1 MGLNAAHWAQADAE
15 EMERLF
21 KSGTLRPILYSAIP
35 QDKSATYVNPVC
47 SEKVKDDGSLK
58 LRTRATIG
66 GDKISYPY
74 STTAITAE
82 LEAIKILLNG
92 MISDNAEF
100 STIDLEDFY
109 LGTPLPHPEYIR
121 IPATFIPPAVISF
134 YRLAPFLH
142 KGALFCVVLKTHYG
156 LPQAGALSQQR
167 LFQHLEKNG
176 YYQLFHAPSLFRN
189 KDGTVRFALVV
200 DDFTVVWSS
209 KIAMQHFLQTLRKL
223 YTVKVDY
230 KGLKYLGMN
239 IHINRGQRHVTLS
252 MPGYVEKL
260 LKRVRPAGIKGAH
273 TPSLYIQPNYKTA
286 KAQTAT
292 VDNSPLAS
300 DAQKHE
306 LQVVVGTLL
315 YYARTVDPSLLTVL
329 HQLGSVQSKPTLND
343 MKKMERLLQFA
354 SSHQHHG
361 IRYHASN
368 MQLHIQSDA
377 SYLCRPN
384 AKSVLGG
391 FHYLGTLDLINGPI
405 FCTSKIISCVVS
417 SAAEAELGAA
427 FQNAQKG
434 AHFRNTLVELGYPQ
448 CPTTIS
454 VDNTVA
460 EGLAAD
466 TINAKRSKSMDV
478 RFFWLRDRGKKLEFF
493 MKHLKG
499 KWNISDFFTKPLP
512 KDKFEQFLPYIVV
525 ETDDASIQTPKRH
538 TVVMHKIL

>member
-1 MGLNAAHWAQADAE
+1 L
-15 EMERLF
+15 
-21 KSGTLRPILYSAIP
+21 
-35 QDKSATYVNPVC
+35 
-47 SEKVKDDGSLK
+47 KDDGALK

-66 GDKISYPY
+66 GDKITYPY
-74 STTAITAE
+74 TTTAITAE

-92 MISDNAEF
+92 MISDDAAF

-121 IPATFIPPAVISF
+121 IPTTFIPRSVISF
-134 YRLAPFLH
+134 YKLEPFLY
-142 KGALFCVVLKTHYG
+142 KGALYCVVLKTHYG

-167 LFQHLEKNG
+167 LFQHLEKHG

-200 DDFTVVWSS
+200 DDFAVVWSS
-209 KIAMQHFLQTLRKL
+209 KIAMQHFIQTLRKL

-230 KGLKYLGMN
+230 MGLKYLGMN
-239 IHINRGQRHVTLS
+239 ININRTQRHVTLS
-252 MPGYVEKL
+252 MPGYVTKL
-260 LKRVRPAGIKGAH
+260 LRKVRPAGIKGAH
-273 TPSLYIQPNYKTA
+273 TPSLFVQPNYKTA
-286 KAQTAT
+286 TAQTAT
-292 VDNSPLAS
+292 VDTSALAS
-300 DAQKHE
+300 AEQKHE

-329 HQLGSVQSKPTLND
+329 HQLGSVQSKPTLDD

-361 IRYHASN
+361 IRFHASN
-368 MQLHIQSDA
+368 MQLNIQSDA
-377 SYLCRPN
+377 SYLCRPK

-391 FHYLGTLDLINGPI
+391 FHYLGTPDLINGPI

-460 EGLAAD
+460 EGLATD

-478 RFFWLRDRGKKLEFF
+478 RFFWLRDRVKRLEFF
-493 MKHLKG
+493 MKHIQG

-512 KDKFEQFLPYIVV
+512 KDKFEQFLPFIVV
-525 ETDDASIQTPKRH
+525 ETDDATVQTPKRH